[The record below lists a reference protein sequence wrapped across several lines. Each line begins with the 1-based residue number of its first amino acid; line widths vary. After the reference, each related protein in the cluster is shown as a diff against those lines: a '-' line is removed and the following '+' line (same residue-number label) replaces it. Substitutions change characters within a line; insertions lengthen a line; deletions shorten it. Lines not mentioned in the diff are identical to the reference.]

1 MYTTL
6 SCLHCVPNIH
16 LLTCNIFHIHY
27 IHTQNAAVFAPGPP
41 SEIVVNGG
49 KEPSLGH
56 LRTALSSQLS
66 APSTLVIYK
75 YKSSDC
81 SWYVLYPGMT
91 TMPTTTPHT
100 TLTTTTTA
108 ITNTIPLP
116 TITTSKPPNK
126 KKADNILKPPFSF
139 TDGDVICYTPVPTTL
154 TPLLQQKY
162 EVQVYIRR
170 PEDIYDY
177 NIKQIEI
184 KNKRISDR
192 RSTTGATTQ
201 SKRRK
206 SINKN
211 SGSGTGTGTGKKRT
225 EVSLNLGGNLDF
237 SDEEE
242 DYEEGGEG
250 EYIDDLD
257 SVVVMNNSSGGK
269 GRQSEPHLVLAA
281 ADRGDADMIID
292 DDNNNTDTNGS
303 GQVGQNAIV

>member
-1 MYTTL
+1 
-6 SCLHCVPNIH
+6 
-16 LLTCNIFHIHY
+16 
-27 IHTQNAAVFAPGPP
+27 
-41 SEIVVNGG
+41 
-49 KEPSLGH
+49 
-56 LRTALSSQLS
+56 
-66 APSTLVIYK
+66 
-75 YKSSDC
+75 
-81 SWYVLYPGMT
+81 
-91 TMPTTTPHT
+91 MPTTTPHT

-108 ITNTIPLP
+108 ITSTIPLS

-139 TDGDVICYTPVPTTL
+139 IDGDVICYTTVPATL

-192 RSTTGATTQ
+192 KSTTATTQ

-206 SINKN
+206 SINKK

-237 SDEEE
+237 SDDEE
-242 DYEEGGEG
+242 DCEGGEGGGEG
-250 EYIDDLD
+250 EYVDDLD
-257 SVVVMNNSSGGK
+257 SVVIMNSSSGGGDCR
-269 GRQSEPHLVLAA
+269 GRMSESQLVLFGAHTSA
-281 ADRGDADMIID
+281 HTSSSLPLLAEADRGEADMIID
-292 DDNNNTDTNGS
+292 DDNNNANNCN
-303 GQVGQNAIV
+303 QVGQSAIV

>member
-1 MYTTL
+1 M
-6 SCLHCVPNIH
+6 
-16 LLTCNIFHIHY
+16 
-27 IHTQNAAVFAPGPP
+27 
-41 SEIVVNGG
+41 
-49 KEPSLGH
+49 
-56 LRTALSSQLS
+56 TA
-66 APSTLVIYK
+66 
-75 YKSSDC
+75 
-81 SWYVLYPGMT
+81 
-91 TMPTTTPHT
+91 MPTTTPHT

-108 ITNTIPLP
+108 VTNTIPLS

-139 TDGDVICYTPVPTTL
+139 TDGDVICYTTVPTTL

-192 RSTTGATTQ
+192 KSTTTTTQ

-211 SGSGTGTGTGKKRT
+211 SGSGTGTGKKRT

-237 SDEEE
+237 SD
-242 DYEEGGEG
+242 DDCSGADGEG

-257 SVVVMNNSSGGK
+257 SVVVMNNSSSGGGR
-269 GRQSEPHLVLAA
+269 GRQSEPQLVIGTSHTAMHAPSSLLVVTGV
-281 ADRGDADMIID
+281 DRGEADMIID
-292 DDNNNTDTNGS
+292 DDNNNTNANGS
-303 GQVGQNAIV
+303 GQVGHSVQ